1 MKKFIA
7 FLGRLN
13 DIIRTFPKKEYW
25 GFLGLVAV
33 ASLSVLVIAAKVN
46 NLASLETPVVG
57 GQITEGIIGTPR
69 FINPILAISDADR
82 DLTAL
87 VYSGLMR
94 KTPDGQVTPDLAER
108 YEISDDGLNYTFFI
122 RKEAVFHDH
131 KPVTA
136 DDVIFTITT
145 AQNITLKSPRKTSWE
160 GVEIEKLDERAVKFT
175 LKQPYASFLENTV
188 MGILPAY
195 KWKELSIDEF
205 SFSDLNTNG
214 IGSGPYRIEKISKKS
229 SGVPAYYELESFR
242 QFALG
247 KPHIK
252 KIIIRFYPNEKELL
266 AALDRGDINQASAI
280 SPENAADFKN
290 GSHRIS
296 STILPRVFGLFFNQS
311 QASVFT
317 DKSVREAIDLSVDK
331 NRIIKEV
338 LWGYGTGANGPLP
351 IGFGE
356 SAILSETGDA
366 AQETIADK
374 TDEVKEILD
383 KAGWKPGK
391 DGILEKQIKN
401 TKGKKSATRLQFS
414 ISTGDT
420 PELQKTAEII
430 KENLLAL
437 GMAVEIKTFELGT
450 LNQEIIYPRE
460 YDALLFGQII
470 GQGADLFVFW
480 HSSQRNA
487 PGLNIAMYASSKT
500 DKILEEIIKTT
511 DPEIRRQKYRA
522 FEEEVRKDAPAVFIY
537 SPEFIYV
544 VSKNLKGL
552 NLNNLTL
559 PSDRFLEI
567 HKWYVETERIWKIF
581 QKND

>member
-33 ASLSVLVIAAKVN
+33 AGLSVLVIAVKVN
-46 NLASLETPVVG
+46 NLVSLETPVVG

-108 YEISDDGLNYTFFI
+108 YEISDDGLSYTFFI

-136 DDVIFTITT
+136 DDIIFTITT
-145 AQNITLKSPRKTSWE
+145 AQNTMLKSPRKTNWE
-160 GVEIEKLDERAVKFT
+160 GVEVEKLDERTVKFT

-188 MGILPAY
+188 MCILPAY

-214 IGSGPYRIEKISKKS
+214 IGSGPYRIKKISKKS
-229 SGVPAYYELESFR
+229 SGIPAYYELEPFK
-242 QFALG
+242 QFVFG

-252 KIIIRFYPNEKELL
+252 EIIIYFYPNEKELL
-266 AALDRGDINQASAI
+266 AALDRGDINQAPAI

-296 STILPRVFGLFFNQS
+296 SAVLPRVFGLFFNQS

-317 DKSVREAIDLSVDK
+317 DKSVIKAIDLAVDK

-338 LWGYGTGANGPLP
+338 LSGYGVSVNGPLP

-356 SAILSETGDA
+356 SVVLSGTENTVPETA
-366 AQETIADK
+366 V
-374 TDEVKEILD
+374 DEAKEVLN

-391 DGILEKQIKN
+391 DGILEKQIKD
-401 TKGKKSATRLQFS
+401 TKGKKSTTRLQFS

-437 GMAVEIKTFELGT
+437 GMAIEIKTFELGT
-450 LNQEIIYPRE
+450 LNQEVIYPRE

-470 GQGADLFVFW
+470 GQGTDLFVFW

-487 PGLNIAMYASSKT
+487 PGLNIAMYTSSKT

-511 DPEIRRQKYRA
+511 DPELRRQKYRA

-567 HKWYVETERIWKIF
+567 HKWYVETEKIWKIF